1 MTPSVLLDHFTEVA
15 STKDYLVNSNA
26 PKFDYDTKVGGETDV
41 FAKQAEQKPTFGDW
55 RDDFFTKGFSVVKGA
70 IPRERAIQ
78 YRERAMDWFSKFDL
92 GLDLNDKETWT
103 EDHLP
108 IMMNG
113 GMVLNHCAPHE
124 RWVWEARW
132 YVLNFFCAGSDAKIS
147 Q

>member
-1 MTPSVLLDHFTEVA
+1 MAPGVLLDNFTEVA
-15 STKDYLVNSNA
+15 STKDYLVNSNGA
-26 PKFDYDTKVGGETDV
+26 KFDYDTKVGGQTDV
-41 FAKQAEQKPTFGDW
+41 LAKQAQHKTSFGDW
-55 RDDFFTKGFSVVKGA
+55 RDDFFKKGYSVVKGA

-92 GLDLNDKETWT
+92 GFDLNDKETWT

-113 GMVLNHCAPHE
+113 GMVLNYCAAHE

-132 YVLNFFCAGSDAKIS
+132 
-147 Q
+147 